1 MFMHSN
7 GSCTQEIMY
16 VCVAAGFL
24 SLANQS
30 LHIFKYLFTYA
41 FKIQQKKLNSPWN
54 VKWEMDGRAILEIFY
69 LIPNVKL

>member
-41 FKIQQKKLNSPWN
+41 FKIQQKKLNSP
-54 VKWEMDGRAILEIFY
+54 
-69 LIPNVKL
+69 